1 MLKLTRKLEYALIA
15 LSHINKKRDVYSSAK
30 EISRQYMIPQELL
43 AKTLQQM
50 KQLNYIVALKGSK
63 GGYILNK
70 KLSSISLVKFIE
82 DLEGPVGMVDCSIND
97 DCLQIKNCNIRLP
110 INKISN
116 NIRSILN
123 NINLSEI
130 AN

>member
-1 MLKLTRKLEYALIA
+1 MLKFTRKLEYALIA
-15 LSHINKKRDVYSSAK
+15 LSHINKKRDSYSSAQ
-30 EISRQYMIPQELL
+30 EISIQYMIPKELL

-50 KQLNYIVALKGSK
+50 KKLDYISAIKGPK
-63 GGYILNK
+63 GGYVLNK

>member
-63 GGYILNK
+63 GGYILN
-70 KLSSISLVKFIE
+70 
-82 DLEGPVGMVDCSIND
+82 
-97 DCLQIKNCNIRLP
+97 NCNIKLP
-110 INKISN
+110 INKIN
-116 NIRSILN
+116 NNLRSILN

>member
-30 EISRQYMIPQELL
+30 EISMQYMIPHELL

-50 KQLNYIVALKGSK
+50 KKLDYIVALKGAK

-82 DLEGPVGMVDCSIND
+82 DLEGPIGMVDCSIND
-97 DCLQIKNCNIRLP
+97 DCLQQDNCNIKLP
-110 INKISN
+110 INKIN
-116 NIRSILN
+116 NNLRTILN